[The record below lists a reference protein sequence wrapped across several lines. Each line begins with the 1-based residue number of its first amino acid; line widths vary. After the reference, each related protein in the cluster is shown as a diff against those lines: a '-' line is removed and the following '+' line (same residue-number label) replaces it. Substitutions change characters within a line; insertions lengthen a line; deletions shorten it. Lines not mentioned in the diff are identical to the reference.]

1 MIFSRILHFKIDPKS
16 TKIRSWKLK
25 FDFGG
30 QKLAKMSILE
40 AKKTILEA
48 KKAVLEAKRAILEAK
63 MEADHLG
70 CCLFGEVGGMRTALS
85 EARTRRIQPWSLEQS
100 HTPAILSRMR
110 RIFTLR
116 ACH

>member
-1 MIFSRILHFKIDPKS
+1 MIFSRVLRFKIDAKL

-48 KKAVLEAKRAILEAK
+48 KKAVLEAKRPILEVKMAK
-63 MEADHLG
+63 LIFYVDFLG
-70 CCLFGEVGGMRTALS
+70 
-85 EARTRRIQPWSLEQS
+85 
-100 HTPAILSRMR
+100 TPAE
-110 RIFTLR
+110 R
-116 ACH
+116 ARPLAEPESGDLKQEHVTIPHA

>member
-1 MIFSRILHFKIDPKS
+1 MLFKIDSKS

-48 KKAVLEAKRAILEAK
+48 KKAVLEAKRPILEAVSTY
-63 MEADHLG
+63 MLI
-70 CCLFGEVGGMRTALS
+70 LRIV
-85 EARTRRIQPWSLEQS
+85 RRSAQGL
-100 HTPAILSRMR
+100 
-110 RIFTLR
+110 
-116 ACH
+116 

>member
-1 MIFSRILHFKIDPKS
+1 MFFPGLRPKSKISKNIDFPEGKLIFSRVLRFKIDPKS

-48 KKAVLEAKRAILEAK
+48 KKAVLEAKRPILEAK
-63 MEADHLG
+63 MEG
-70 CCLFGEVGGMRTALS
+70 NIFIYRLFGEVGGMAEALGK
-85 EARTRRIQPWSLEQS
+85 ARIRRI
-100 HTPAILSRMR
+100 
-110 RIFTLR
+110 
-116 ACH
+116 

>member
-1 MIFSRILHFKIDPKS
+1 MIFSRVLHFKIDPKS

-30 QKLAKMSILE
+30 QKLAKMSTLE

-48 KKAVLEAKRAILEAK
+48 MKAVLEAKRPILEAK
-63 MEADHLG
+63 MEGDIFI
-70 CCLFGEVGGMRTALS
+70 CRFFGEVGGMRTALS

-110 RIFTLR
+110 RI
-116 ACH
+116 

>member
-1 MIFSRILHFKIDPKS
+1 MFLPGLRPKSKIGKNIDFAKGKLIFSRVLHFKIDPES

-63 MEADHLG
+63 MEGNHLG
-70 CCLFGEVGGMRTALS
+70 CCLFGEVGGM
-85 EARTRRIQPWSLEQS
+85 
-100 HTPAILSRMR
+100 
-110 RIFTLR
+110 
-116 ACH
+116 

>member
-1 MIFSRILHFKIDPKS
+1 MFFPGLRPKSKISKNIDFAKGKLIFSRVLRFKIDPKS

-48 KKAVLEAKRAILEAK
+48 KKAVLEAKRPILEAK
-63 MEADHLG
+63 MEG
-70 CCLFGEVGGMRTALS
+70 NIFICCFFGEVGGM
-85 EARTRRIQPWSLEQS
+85 
-100 HTPAILSRMR
+100 
-110 RIFTLR
+110 
-116 ACH
+116 

>member
-1 MIFSRILHFKIDPKS
+1 MFFPCLRPKSKIGKNIDFAQGKLVFSKVLRFKIDPKS

-48 KKAVLEAKRAILEAK
+48 KKAVLEAKRPILEAK
-63 MEADHLG
+63 IHKLIQT
-70 CCLFGEVGGMRTALS
+70 CCLFDEVGGM
-85 EARTRRIQPWSLEQS
+85 
-100 HTPAILSRMR
+100 
-110 RIFTLR
+110 
-116 ACH
+116 

>member
-1 MIFSRILHFKIDPKS
+1 MHFKIDPKS

-30 QKLAKMSILE
+30 QKLAKMSILK

-63 MEADHLG
+63 KAQTYLTLRFLIEN
-70 CCLFGEVGGMRTALS
+70 GGMRKAYS
-85 EARTRRIQPWSLEQS
+85 EARIERG
-100 HTPAILSRMR
+100 
-110 RIFTLR
+110 
-116 ACH
+116 

>member
-1 MIFSRILHFKIDPKS
+1 MRFKIDPKS

-48 KKAVLEAKRAILEAK
+48 KKAVLEAKNDRKKTKQKPGIGREELQSFLE
-63 MEADHLG
+63 EIYQ
-70 CCLFGEVGGMRTALS
+70 GGGK
-85 EARTRRIQPWSLEQS
+85 
-100 HTPAILSRMR
+100 
-110 RIFTLR
+110 
-116 ACH
+116 

>member
-1 MIFSRILHFKIDPKS
+1 MIFSRVLHFKIDPKS

-48 KKAVLEAKRAILEAK
+48 KKAVLEAKRPILEAK
-63 MEADHLG
+63 MEADLLG
-70 CCLFGEVGGMRTALS
+70 CCLFGEVGGM
-85 EARTRRIQPWSLEQS
+85 
-100 HTPAILSRMR
+100 
-110 RIFTLR
+110 
-116 ACH
+116 

>member
-1 MIFSRILHFKIDPKS
+1 MIFSRVLHLKIDPKS

-48 KKAVLEAKRAILEAK
+48 KKAVLVAMRPILEAK
-63 MEADHLG
+63 IPRIIWHVDFLERSVEWRRPLAKPEPGEFSLG
-70 CCLFGEVGGMRTALS
+70 A
-85 EARTRRIQPWSLEQS
+85 
-100 HTPAILSRMR
+100 
-110 RIFTLR
+110 
-116 ACH
+116 